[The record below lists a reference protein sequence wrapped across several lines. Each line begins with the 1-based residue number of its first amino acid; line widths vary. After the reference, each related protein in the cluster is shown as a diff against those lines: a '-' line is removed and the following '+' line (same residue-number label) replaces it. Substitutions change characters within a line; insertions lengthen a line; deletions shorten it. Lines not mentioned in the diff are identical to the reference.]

1 MDLGLQG
8 KVACVAA
15 SSRGLGRAVAARL
28 SAEGARV
35 AICSR
40 NEVDVRRTAAEISAI
55 SGNDVLPVQADMR
68 NKADI
73 DRFVNAAVEKWGRL
87 DILVT
92 NAGGP
97 PSGPF
102 AAFDDQAWLDALNL
116 NFMSTVRLAYAA
128 IPHLQAVG
136 GGRIIAITSI
146 SALQPL
152 NNLILSNGARA
163 GVHGFVKSLANE
175 LAADNILVNAVCPG
189 PTLTD
194 RMQNLLAAAMERQNA
209 TAEEVQRA
217 WTQQIPLGR
226 LGMPE
231 EFANVVA
238 FLASDRAS
246 FVTGVFIPV
255 DGGMR
260 KGL

>member
-15 SSRGLGRAVAARL
+15 SSRGLGRAVAERL
-28 SAEGARV
+28 STEGARV

-40 NEVDVRRTAAEISAI
+40 NESDLHRVAAEMRAAH
-55 SGNDVLPVQADMR
+55 GNVVLPVRADMR
-68 NKADI
+68 SKADI
-73 DRFVNAAVEKWGRL
+73 DHFINAAVEAWGRL

-97 PSGPF
+97 PSGPY

-128 IPHLQAVG
+128 IPHLRATG
-136 GGRIIAITSI
+136 GGRIIAMTSI

-152 NNLILSNGARA
+152 DNLILSNGARA
-163 GVHGFVKSLANE
+163 GVHGFIKSLANE
-175 LAADNILVNAVCPG
+175 LAADKILVNAVCPG
-189 PTLTD
+189 PILTD
-194 RMQNLLAAAMERQNA
+194 RMQNLFAAAMEQRNA
-209 TAEEVQRA
+209 TMAEVQRV
-217 WTQQIPLGR
+217 WTEQVPLGR
-226 LGMPE
+226 LGAPE
-231 EFANVVA
+231 ELANVVA
-238 FLASDRAS
+238 FLASERAS
-246 FVTGVFIPV
+246 YLTGVFIPI